1 MAHIEPERRQS
12 LKTSRR
18 GLVTLAAACSLILAG
33 CTGGSDEGN
42 EPGGL
47 ESRGVFDVIRA
58 RSTMASRADGLY
70 ASVPEAMPQVRYLVN
85 GSEPVSV
92 ADAYVVGSLVL
103 VDSGRTFQWTI
114 DPVTGEETR
123 REVPFNTEVPSAET
137 SQASTVHLT
146 LEIERSIVSPDEPE
160 SVRDGLKSG
169 NTVRLGLTLGAQV
182 NLDAVQAEL
191 RAVDSFAALLYRP
204 SAVFDYD
211 RDLWAVLED
220 GAFLGTISGD
230 GTQVVFPA
238 LEGDGDRQAS
248 FTVEELERPR
258 DEPIRVND
266 AVDGGRG

>member
-1 MAHIEPERRQS
+1 M
-12 LKTSRR
+12 KTSRR
-18 GLVTLAAACSLILAG
+18 GFVTLAAACSLVLAG

-42 EPGGL
+42 GRSGF
-47 ESRGVFDVIRA
+47 ESGGVFEVIRA
-58 RSTMASRADGLY
+58 RSTMASRVDALY
-70 ASVPEAMPQVRYLVN
+70 ASVPEAMPQVRYLVS

-92 ADAYVVGSLVL
+92 ADAYVVGDLVS
-103 VDSGRTFQWTI
+103 VDSGRTFQWTT

-160 SVRDGLKSG
+160 SVHDALKPG

-182 NLDAVQAEL
+182 DLDAVQAEL
-191 RAVDSFAALLYRP
+191 GAVGSFAALLYRP

-211 RDLWAVLED
+211 KDLWAILED
-220 GAFLGTISGD
+220 GGFLGTISGE

-258 DEPIRVND
+258 DEPIRVKDD
-266 AVDGGRG
+266 AVDGGQG